1 MSLIHPSV
9 AYNAAAMGYYPTD
22 DATMRGISHL
32 LAPSTETVKFL
43 DPCCGCATAITA
55 LADRRRYPGSER
67 YGIELDVERSALA
80 KGKLT
85 ALLTG
90 SALDSHVTPQ
100 SVDVLFLNPP
110 YGDALRD
117 REAGDK
123 SQRLEHQF
131 LSRFFPALRAGG
143 LLIYIIPK
151 SQLTEKIQKWLLS
164 HFTDLRLFEAAT
176 NRFNQCVVIGRKT
189 GALVALDK
197 TMLAEWQ
204 NCLSGKQLWSTLPQ
218 RVTDYYSIEGNPK
231 QLRMTSLEMD
241 AEGIAELISEHK
253 GLWRDFSAQ
262 FTQNSDERYIHPLHD
277 LTDWHTV
284 LLISSG
290 IVSGLVDNGRQ
301 TLLVR
306 GRTVKRKTVKVR
318 ENDDGD
324 VIGEEHRD
332 RFETVIKAIDLT
344 EASPAYGQIIII
356 K

>member
-9 AYNAAAMGYYPTD
+9 AHNAEAMGYYPTD
-22 DATMRGISHL
+22 DATMRGIAHL
-32 LAPSTETVKFL
+32 LAPSTDSVKFL
-43 DPCCGCATAITA
+43 DPCCGCATAIAA
-55 LADRRRYPGSER
+55 LANQRRYPNSER
-67 YGIELDVERSALA
+67 YGIELDVEKSALA

-110 YGDALRD
+110 YGNALCD
-117 REAGDK
+117 RAAGDK

-131 LSRFFPALRAGG
+131 LSRFFPSLRAGG
-143 LLIYIIPK
+143 VLIYIIPK

-176 NRFNQCVVIGRKT
+176 ERFNQCVVIGRKT
-189 GALVALDK
+189 TNLVALDK
-197 TMLAEWQ
+197 SLLNEWQ
-204 NCLSGKQLWSTLPQ
+204 ACLAGSRPWSTLPQ
-218 RVTDYYSIEGNPK
+218 HATKCYSIAGNPK
-231 QLRMTSLEMD
+231 LLRMTSLEMN
-241 AEGIAELISEHK
+241 AEGIAELIRDQM
-253 GLWRDFSAQ
+253 GLWREFPVLFVQS
-262 FTQNSDERYIHPLHD
+262 SDERYIRPLHD
-277 LTDWHTV
+277 LTDWHSV

-290 IVSGLVDNGRQ
+290 VVSGLVDNGRQ

-318 ENDDGD
+318 ENNDGD

-344 EASPAYGQIIII
+344 ESSPAYGQIIII